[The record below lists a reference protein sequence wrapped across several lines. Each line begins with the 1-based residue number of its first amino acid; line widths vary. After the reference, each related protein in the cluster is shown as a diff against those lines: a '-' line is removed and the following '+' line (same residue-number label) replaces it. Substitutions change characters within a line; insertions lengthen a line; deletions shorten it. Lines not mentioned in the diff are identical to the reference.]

1 VSVRGAQ
8 LLPSVRVTHAELEGP
23 HATLAML
30 QREYLSGAM
39 RTSMLRKRAVY
50 MLGAEDERIDKADDS
65 EDVGAFI
72 LLHKNAEL
80 LSHSGLSTC
89 AHRQKLHLLS

>member
-1 VSVRGAQ
+1 
-8 LLPSVRVTHAELEGP
+8 
-23 HATLAML
+23 
-30 QREYLSGAM
+30 
-39 RTSMLRKRAVY
+39 VY